1 MTTEKVKIALLC
13 ATHRGYLALKKLAE
27 IEPNA
32 QLIVL
37 SFKEEPW
44 EPPFFNDIRDL
55 AENCHAQFLEAK
67 QVGSPRFASFW
78 DSLSIDLMMTVNWR
92 YMIPPSIY
100 RRARSGT
107 FVFHDSLLP
116 AYRGFSPTVWAMIN
130 GEDHTGVTLFEI
142 AEEVDTGPIVDQAF
156 ISIRSEDTILEVTER
171 VTDAYLNL
179 LGKNLPALLSGS
191 AGRTPQDHSKATF
204 TCKRLPEDNLITW
217 SAPSGIIYNLI
228 RAVTFPYP
236 GAFTYLNGRLLRVW
250 AAQKLDY
257 PRYVGAIPGRV
268 VQVIPEQ
275 GSVVLTGDGALLIKR
290 VQYDG
295 EDAVIASNILNSPL
309 YTLGHS

>member
-1 MTTEKVKIALLC
+1 MTIEKVTIAILC
-13 ATHRGYLALKKLAE
+13 ATRRGYQVLNKLAE

-32 QLIVL
+32 QLVVL

-44 EPPFFNDIRDL
+44 EPPFFNDIRQL
-55 AENCHAQFLEAK
+55 AECSHAQFLEAK
-67 QVGSPRFASFW
+67 QVGSPRYASFW

-100 RRARSGT
+100 RRARLGT

-116 AYRGFSPTVWAMIN
+116 AYRGFSPTVWAMLN

-142 AEEVDTGPIVDQAF
+142 AEDVDTGPIVDQNL
-156 ISIRSEDTILEVTER
+156 ISIGSEDTIAEVTER
-171 VTDAYLNL
+171 VTNAYLDL
-179 LGKNLPALLSGS
+179 LEKNLPGLLSGT
-191 AGRTPQDHSKATF
+191 AGRTLQDHSKATF
-204 TCKRLPEDNLITW
+204 TCKRLPEDNLINW
-217 SAPSGIIYNLI
+217 FAPSAAIYNLI

-250 AAQKLDY
+250 TAQKLDY

-268 VQVIPEQ
+268 VQVIPDQ
-275 GSVVLTGDGALLIKR
+275 GTVVLTGDGALLIKR

-295 EDAVIASNILNSPL
+295 EDAVCANTVLNSL
-309 YTLGHS
+309 SQTLGI

>member
-1 MTTEKVKIALLC
+1 MTIEKVTIAIFC
-13 ATHRGYLALKKLAE
+13 ATRRGYQVLKKLIE
-27 IEPNA
+27 IKPDA
-32 QLIVL
+32 HLVVL

-44 EPPFFNDIRDL
+44 EPPFLDDIRQL
-55 AENCHAQFLEAK
+55 AEGAHAQFLEAK
-67 QVGSPRFASFW
+67 QVNSPRYASFW
-78 DSLSIDLMMTVNWR
+78 ESLSIDLMMTVNWR

-100 RRARSGT
+100 RRARLGT

-116 AYRGFSPTVWAMIN
+116 AYRGFSPTVWAMVN

-142 AEEVDTGPIVDQAF
+142 AEEVDMGPIVDQNL
-156 ISIRSEDTILEVTER
+156 IPIGPEDTIAEVTER
-171 VTDAYLNL
+171 VTGSYLSL
-179 LGKNLPALLSGS
+179 LEKNLPGLLSGT

-204 TCKRLPEDNLITW
+204 TCKRLPEDNLIIW
-217 SAPSGIIYNLI
+217 SAPSATIFNLI

-268 VQVIPEQ
+268 VQVIPDR

-295 EDAVIASNILNSPL
+295 EEAVCAAAVLNSL
-309 YTLGHS
+309 SHTLGI